1 MKNSTLTD
9 LLKMEIFDENGIQ
22 YPIKEGFPEDR
33 ISKSYRINNALAFH
47 VPIGARNTMLFQL
60 IITERGTICI
70 SNYIF
75 PEKKTIIC
83 RSPAAILEVY
93 STLGGKI
100 DIHLENDQIRSA
112 NAGTYNV
119 MAAPSVFNRATFEG
133 NILTVDFHPDPEYIA
148 ELAKTYPQ
156 LTKII
161 NADRKGYIETLH
173 KEEGNM
179 PFLAAFLYVDLIR
192 KIHEEN
198 INMQTRTELMHP
210 IIALMVDPQGSTF
223 TEIQLNYEKL
233 MAVSHMVA
241 YVKNN
246 LELNYTVAD
255 LQKLSTKFNALRY
268 NEILISFKAIYKKT
282 PIAYIKELK
291 MLAAKTYLDKGKR
304 ESTVASRL
312 GYSYLSHLE
321 RDFKAYHGISI
332 KEYKKATKDKDAIN
346 LHKRDH

>member
-1 MKNSTLTD
+1 MKNFDLTD
-9 LLKMEIFDENGIQ
+9 LLKMEIFDENGAK
-22 YPIKEGFPEDR
+22 YPIKEGFPENNTLQP
-33 ISKSYRINNALAFH
+33 YRINNTRAYH
-47 VPIGARNTMLFQL
+47 IPIGAKNMMIFQL
-60 IITERGTICI
+60 ILTERGVICI

-75 PEKKTIIC
+75 PEKTTIIC
-83 RSPAAILEVY
+83 QSPASIVEVY
-93 STLGGKI
+93 STLYGKI
-100 DIHLENDQIRSA
+100 DMHLANDQIRSA
-112 NAGTYNV
+112 NAGTYNF

-133 NILTVDFHPDPEYIA
+133 NITTVDFHPTPEYLA
-148 ELAKTYPQ
+148 ELAKTHPH

-161 NADRKGYIETLH
+161 IADKNGHIETLH
-173 KEEGNM
+173 KEEGNI

-192 KIHEEN
+192 KVHEEN
-198 INMQTRTELMHP
+198 IDKKTRTELVHP
-210 IIALMVDPQGSTF
+210 IIELMVDPQENSF
-223 TEIQLNYEKL
+223 AEIQLNYEKL

-246 LELNYTVAD
+246 LELNYTVAG
-255 LQKLSTKFNALRY
+255 LQKLSTKFSALRY

-282 PIAYIKELK
+282 PMAYIKELK

-332 KEYKKATKDKDAIN
+332 KEYK
-346 LHKRDH
+346 RQ